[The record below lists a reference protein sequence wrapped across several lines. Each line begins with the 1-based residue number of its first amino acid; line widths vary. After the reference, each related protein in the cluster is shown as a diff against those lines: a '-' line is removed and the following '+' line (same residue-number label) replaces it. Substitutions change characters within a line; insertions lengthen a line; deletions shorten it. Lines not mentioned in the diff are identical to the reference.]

1 ECGCSRGGWRE
12 SVGKV
17 GGVGVPATAG
27 LDWRIELMVVAAA
40 VKVASSEALG
50 ICTRTVPVSQLFP
63 FEGKVI
69 IPNRATVPELVR
81 KVPIVDLI
89 ARSRVTQEA
98 GQSSAKVPQV
108 WVPPSTRQAGT
119 VLSIGCGSEPDRPD
133 TSLVLGLSCRAV
145 KVLACVVCE
154 IASGRTGSKL

>member
-1 ECGCSRGGWRE
+1 M
-12 SVGKV
+12 
-17 GGVGVPATAG
+17 
-27 LDWRIELMVVAAA
+27 LLAAA
-40 VKVASSEALG
+40 ANVASSEEVG
-50 ICTRTVPVSQLFP
+50 ICTRMVPVSQLFP

-89 ARSRVTQEA
+89 ARSRVTHEA

-119 VLSIGCGSEPDRPD
+119 VLSIGSVSEPERSN
-133 TSLVLGLSCRAV
+133 TSMVLALSCRAV
-145 KVLACVVCE
+145 TVLPCVVCE